1 MKCTPQKLHIY
12 DPVVVHQSKGCF
24 MNDDFN
30 KYMQIISGA
39 NLKKSQ
45 EKQLSDADRKKL
57 SDAYFELFYNLTA
70 TNWVQGGNLGHAW
83 YVAIN
88 QMKSYVATKSAKN
101 PAGLYLRQL
110 FAAHNARWGQLM
122 MTSPH
127 REDTVDVSAEKR
139 AEWKQRIAQK
149 INAALK
155 TLNTITAE
163 YELKKQNPQLFN
175 MAAQNIAM
183 QIQLRARQNGGMG
196 A

>member
-1 MKCTPQKLHIY
+1 
-12 DPVVVHQSKGCF
+12 
-24 MNDDFN
+24 
-30 KYMQIISGA
+30 
-39 NLKKSQ
+39 
-45 EKQLSDADRKKL
+45 
-57 SDAYFELFYNLTA
+57 
-70 TNWVQGGNLGHAW
+70 
-83 YVAIN
+83 
-88 QMKSYVATKSAKN
+88 
-101 PAGLYLRQL
+101 
-110 FAAHNARWGQLM
+110 M

-183 QIQLRARQNGGMG
+183 QIQLRARQNGRMG